1 MINAPIVF
9 LSFDWK
15 ESSGG
20 ISRLNIALAKELSA
34 LDYEVIIITPDYV
47 QSLDSFINVSQKVVS
62 KRRII
67 REIQV
72 IIYLWYCK
80 ANQKKATFFGSL
92 WYPDGWLLSLSGVKY
107 RLFAHGAEF
116 KLHTQRRIK
125 RGLKLRLINTIL
137 GKADFIYANSNYTA
151 SVLTQYVEE
160 NKIQAI
166 ALGVDTERFQPREIE
181 SSPDTL
187 VLGTLSRIETF
198 KGHDQVYDALCLLPQ
213 EIQRKIVW
221 RIGGVGPYAKA
232 FFEKVQRRSH
242 CFEILRCGRI
252 EEEEL
257 NNFYRSLDLFILF
270 TQDNYDSQGVE
281 GFGLVFLEA
290 QASGVPVIGTSTGG
304 IPDAIGDGK
313 GGWLLSQD
321 DLIGLRDLIWKT
333 TLNRDELNEKAKGA
347 RKFAEQND
355 WRSYA
360 LKVISR
366 DCT

>member
-20 ISRLNIALAKELSA
+20 ISRLNIALVKELSA
-34 LDYEVIIITPDYV
+34 LGYEVIIITPDYI
-47 QSLDSFINVSQKVVS
+47 QSLDRFINVSQKIVS
-62 KRRII
+62 RRRVI
-67 REIQV
+67 REIQA
-72 IIYLWYCK
+72 IIHLWHCK
-80 ANQKKATFFGSL
+80 SKQKNATFFGSL
-92 WYPDGWLLSLSGVKY
+92 WYPDGLLMSLSGVKY

-125 RGLKLRLINTIL
+125 RGLKSRLIDAIL
-137 GKADFIYANSNYTA
+137 RRADLIYANSNYTA
-151 SVLTQYVEE
+151 SVLRQYVEE

-166 ALGVDTERFQPREIE
+166 ALGVDTDRFQPREIYNF
-181 SSPDTL
+181 SDNL

-198 KGHDQVYDALCLLPQ
+198 KGHDQVFDSLCLLPM

-221 RIGGVGPYAKA
+221 RIGGVGPYEKA
-232 FFEKVQRRSH
+232 FYEKVQSRPH

-257 NNFYRSLDLFILF
+257 TNFYRSLDLFILF
-270 TQDNYDSQGVE
+270 TQDNSDSQGVE

-290 QASGVPVIGTSTGG
+290 QASGIPVIGTSTGG

-321 DLIGLRDLIWKT
+321 DLIGLRDLIWKI
-333 TLNRDELNEKAKGA
+333 TLDRNELNDKAKGA

-355 WRSYA
+355 WHSYA
-360 LKVISR
+360 LKVISS